1 MWVFLFDIDGT
12 LLSTGGAGMAALR
25 AAMQEEFGVAEP
37 QEVPVSGRTDRG
49 IARQL
54 FAAHAMDDTE
64 EHWQRFRNAYL
75 RHLQQQLPQRVGR
88 VLPGVESLLAALA
101 SVDHARLGL
110 LTGNVRA
117 GADLKLGHYGLASYF
132 AFGGFGDRHAD
143 RNAVAAEALTASRQH
158 VTFPV
163 ESARVWVIG
172 DTPLDVACA
181 RSIGARS
188 VAVATGTFS
197 RGELAPSE
205 PDLLLDDLSDTAY
218 LRQALLS

>member
-88 VLPGVESLLAALA
+88 VLPGVESLLSALA
-101 SVDHARLGL
+101 TVESARLGL

-132 AFGGFGDRHAD
+132 AFGGFGDQHAD

-158 VTFPV
+158 VTVPG
-163 ESARVWVIG
+163 ETARVWVIG

-197 RGELAPSE
+197 RDELAPSE

-218 LRQALLS
+218 LRQALLG